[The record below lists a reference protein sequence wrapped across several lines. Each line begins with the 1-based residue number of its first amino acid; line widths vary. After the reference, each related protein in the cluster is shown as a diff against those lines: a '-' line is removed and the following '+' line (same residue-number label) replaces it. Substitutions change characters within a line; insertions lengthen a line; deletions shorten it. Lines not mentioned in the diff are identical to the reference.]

1 MQSKNRYSFL
11 IVSLLLVA
19 LFYSTNMFHSAV
31 ALSTHDIMA
40 LNANAQVLASR
51 VSLSMD
57 NDTELKDISNTND
70 TDSDSNNS
78 DPFSTKDNGKIDKDS
93 QIVIDED
100 QDKRDQ
106 RNKSSTTK
114 NIVDSCEEDDKRC
127 RNVQDVLRSQD
138 NSENEEDDKDVSDQ
152 DTNNE
157 EGAETDEDSD
167 NESDEKKSSDKFEL
181 PIDIPFP

>member
-1 MQSKNRYSFL
+1 MQSRNRYSFL
-11 IVSLLLVA
+11 IVSLLVVA
-19 LFYSTNMFHSAV
+19 LFYSTSMFHSAV

-40 LNANAQVLASR
+40 LNANAEVLASR
-51 VSLSMD
+51 ISLSIE
-57 NDTELKDISNTND
+57 NVTEQKDISGTND

-78 DPFSTKDNGKIDKDS
+78 DPFGTKDNGKIDKDS

-100 QDKRDQ
+100 LDEKDQ
-106 RNKSSTTK
+106 RNKSSTK

-127 RNVQDVLRSQD
+127 NVQDVLRSQD
-138 NSENEEDDKDVSDQ
+138 NSENEEDDKDDQ
-152 DTNNE
+152 DINNE

>member
-11 IVSLLLVA
+11 IVSLLVVA
-19 LFYSTNMFHSAV
+19 LFYSTSMFHSAV
-31 ALSTHDIMA
+31 ALSTQDIMK
-40 LNANAQVLASR
+40 LNTNAEVLASR
-51 VSLSMD
+51 ISLSME
-57 NDTELKDISNTND
+57 NVTEQKDISGTND

-93 QIVIDED
+93 QIVVDED
-100 QDKRDQ
+100 LDEKDQ
-106 RNKSSTTK
+106 RNKSSTK

-127 RNVQDVLRSQD
+127 KNVQDVLRGQD
-138 NSENEEDDKDVSDQ
+138 NSENEEDDKDASDQ
-152 DTNNE
+152 DTNN

>member
-11 IVSLLLVA
+11 IVSLLVVA

-51 VSLSMD
+51 ISLSMD
-57 NDTELKDISNTND
+57 NDTEQKDISGTND

-93 QIVIDED
+93 QIVIED

-138 NSENEEDDKDVSDQ
+138 NSENEEDDKDISDQ

-157 EGAETDEDSD
+157 EGTEADEDSD

>member
-11 IVSLLLVA
+11 IVSLLVVA
-19 LFYSTNMFHSAV
+19 LFYSTSMFHSAV
-31 ALSTHDIMA
+31 ALSTQDIMK
-40 LNANAQVLASR
+40 LNTNAEVLASR
-51 VSLSMD
+51 ISLSME
-57 NDTELKDISNTND
+57 NVTEQKDISGTND

-93 QIVIDED
+93 QIVVDED
-100 QDKRDQ
+100 LDEKDQ
-106 RNKSSTTK
+106 RNKSSTK

-127 RNVQDVLRSQD
+127 KNVQDVLRGQD

-152 DTNNE
+152 DTNN

>member
-11 IVSLLLVA
+11 IVSLLVVA

-51 VSLSMD
+51 ISLSMD
-57 NDTELKDISNTND
+57 NDTEQKDISGTND

-93 QIVIDED
+93 QIVIED

-138 NSENEEDDKDVSDQ
+138 NSENEEDDKDISDQ

-157 EGAETDEDSD
+157 EGAEADEDSD